1 MVTAEL
7 AVVLPALLL
16 VLAVALSALGLAVDQ
31 VRCVDAAAAGARA
44 AARGDSPAAVH
55 AVAARSAPSGSSVA
69 TTVGGRLVTVTV
81 RAGRPRLG
89 RLVPLPLP
97 LQPGASA
104 TAELETAAGG
114 AP

>member
-1 MVTAEL
+1 MVTAEF

-44 AARGDSPAAVH
+44 AARRDSTAAVH

-69 TTVGGRLVTVTV
+69 TTVRGGLVTVTV
-81 RAGRPRLG
+81 RAGPHLLG
-89 RLVPLPLP
+89 GLVPLPLRP
-97 LQPGASA
+97 RASA
-104 TAELETAAGG
+104 TAQLEAAAGR